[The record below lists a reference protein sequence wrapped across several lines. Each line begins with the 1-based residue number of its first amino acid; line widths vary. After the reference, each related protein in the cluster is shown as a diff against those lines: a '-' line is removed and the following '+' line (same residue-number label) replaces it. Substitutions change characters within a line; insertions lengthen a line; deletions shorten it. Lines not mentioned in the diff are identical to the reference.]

1 MALEYKRNILGSRRP
16 LLTGGRSNHGFTL
29 IELLIVVAIISLL
42 LAIMLPSL
50 NKARAI
56 ANRIACQHN
65 LKQITLAWHL
75 YLDDYYGKFYQGV
88 NAGFVYGGWRG
99 TEYPSS
105 PRPLNKYV
113 GLPEKPDSKDN
124 AKVFRCPSDSGTIG
138 VAYYDTIGTS
148 YHTNMMLIGES
159 QIFPLPGDPG
169 NTLTSRINR
178 LLNGLDR
185 SRVGNT
191 AKLLLIGDYGFGY
204 QWVPSP
210 YPRGTVWHDRCCHY
224 NVAFLDGHVDFI
236 KVRKGLYV
244 TEEYV
249 ILPFNRL
256 YDLAIEIQEEEPCP
270 SCD

>member
-1 MALEYKRNILGSRRP
+1 MALEYKRNILSR
-16 LLTGGRSNHGFTL
+16 RSNHGFTL
-29 IELLIVVAIISLL
+29 IELLVVVAIISLL
-42 LAIMLPSL
+42 LAILLPAL
-50 NKARAI
+50 NKARVI
-56 ANRIACQHN
+56 ANRIVCQHN
-65 LKQITLAWHL
+65 LKEITIAWHM
-75 YLDDYYGKFYQGV
+75 YLDDWDGKFYQRV
-88 NAGFVYGGWRG
+88 RAHYLYGGWRG
-99 TEYPSS
+99 TRYPSS

-138 VAYYDTIGTS
+138 VAYYYTNGTS
-148 YHTNMMLIGES
+148 YHTNTMLIGEA
-159 QIFPLPGDPG
+159 QIGTLPGDTG
-169 NTLTSRINR
+169 NILTSRINR

-191 AKLLLIGDYGFGY
+191 AKLLLIGDYGFGS
-204 QWVPSP
+204 QWDPDYDFGV
-210 YPRGTVWHDRCCHY
+210 TWHDRCCHY

-249 ILPFNRL
+249 ILPFKQL
-256 YDLAIEIQEEEPCP
+256 YDLAIEIQVEEPCP

>member
-1 MALEYKRNILGSRRP
+1 A
-16 LLTGGRSNHGFTL
+16 
-29 IELLIVVAIISLL
+29 
-42 LAIMLPSL
+42 L

-56 ANRIACQHN
+56 ANRIVCQHN
-65 LKQITLAWHL
+65 LKEITIAWHM
-75 YLDDYYGKFYQGV
+75 YLDDYYGKFYQRV
-88 NAGFVYGGWRG
+88 NAGFLYGGWRG
-99 TEYPSS
+99 TLYPSS

-138 VAYYDTIGTS
+138 VAYYDIVGTS
-148 YHTNMMLIGES
+148 YHTNMMLIGEA

-178 LLNGLDR
+178 LLNGIDR

-210 YPRGTVWHDRCCHY
+210 YPRGVTWHDRCCHY

-256 YDLAIEIQEEEPCP
+256 YDLAIETQEEEPCP